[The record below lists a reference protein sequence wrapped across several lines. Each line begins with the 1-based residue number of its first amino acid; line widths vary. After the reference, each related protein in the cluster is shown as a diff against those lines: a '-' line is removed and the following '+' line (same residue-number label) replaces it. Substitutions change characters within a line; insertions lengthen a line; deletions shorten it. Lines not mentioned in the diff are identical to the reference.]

1 MNMKLNEKKIIND
14 IRLLALDMINTAGS
28 GHPGIA
34 LDLAPTMYTL
44 LAYHLKFDLERK
56 SWCNR
61 DRLVVSSGHASALLY
76 ASMFYCLD
84 EYSLEELKNFRKM
97 GSSCPGH
104 PEYNLNRRVECT
116 TGPLGQGFATSVG
129 MAIAEK
135 YLEGTFNKKKNT
147 LFDYNIYC
155 ICSDGDLM
163 EGISYEAASL
173 AGSLSLNNIIVLY
186 DSNNV
191 TADGST
197 DNTFDED
204 VLGRFSSMNW
214 NTIEVK
220 NGDSVGDISNA
231 IEKAKKSNKPTIIK
245 INTILGKYSKYEGT
259 NKIHSNLEQE
269 DLNNI
274 RTLLKS
280 EKEFTYD
287 EEVRNT
293 LLKFIKDGTDD
304 YYRQWYNEYEMYI
317 ANATDSEKDNL
328 NLVIENDKI
337 ILDIG
342 AVIDTSKIFED
353 KAMRDI
359 NYQIMNVI
367 ASFIPN
373 FMGGSADLVCSTKT
387 YLKGKKE
394 FTYDNYQ
401 GRNINFGVREHLMG
415 AILNGLALSNIR
427 SFGSTFLAF
436 SDYIVPSIR
445 MSAMMKLPV
454 TYIFTHDSIRVGEDG
469 ATHQPIEQLGT
480 LRSMPNLNVFRPAD
494 YKELIGSWNYI
505 LKEAKPSA
513 LILSRGHNETMKHT
527 NIDKTLRGGY
537 IISEVKTRLDLILIA
552 SGSEVELAMKI
563 KEELLKNYIET
574 RVVSM
579 PNLNLFLKQDKDY
592 QEQVLPH
599 GYRRMAI
606 ELSNDPNWYRLV
618 NQEDFIGVQDFGKSG
633 KEEDILS
640 YFELDLSNLI
650 IRIKNS
656 L

>member
-56 SWCNR
+56 AWCNR
-61 DRLVVSSGHASALLY
+61 DRLVVSSGHASALMY

-84 EYSLEELKNFRKM
+84 EYSLEELKTFRKI
-97 GSSCPGH
+97 GSPCSGH

-135 YLEGTFNKKKNT
+135 YLESTFNKKKNT

-173 AGSLSLNNIIVLY
+173 AGTLSLNNLIVLY
-186 DSNNV
+186 DSNDV

-197 DNTFDED
+197 DNTFDEN

-220 NGDSVGDISNA
+220 NGDSVGDISSA

-259 NKIHSNLEQE
+259 NKIHSNLEVE

-274 RTLLKS
+274 RTLLKGTG
-280 EKEFTYD
+280 EFTYD
-287 EEVRNT
+287 EETRNM
-293 LLKFIKDGTDD
+293 LLKFIKDGTED

-394 FTYDNYQ
+394 FTCDNYQ
-401 GRNINFGVREHLMG
+401 GRNINFGVREGLMG
-415 AILNGLALSNIR
+415 AIMNGLALSNIR
-427 SFGSTFLAF
+427 SFGSTFLSFA
-436 SDYIVPSIR
+436 DHMLPEIR

-469 ATHQPIEQLGT
+469 PTHQPIEQLGN
-480 LRSMPNLNVFRPAD
+480 LRNIPNLNVFRPAD

-513 LILSRGHNETMKHT
+513 LILPRGHNETMKHT
-527 NIDKTLRGGY
+527 SIDKTLRGGY

-563 KEELLKNYIET
+563 KEELLKNYIEA

-579 PNLNLFLKQDKDY
+579 PNIDLFLKQDKDY
-592 QEQVLPH
+592 LEQVLPH

-606 ELSNDPNWYRLV
+606 ELSNDSNWYRLV
-618 NQEDFIGVQDFGKSG
+618 NQDDFIGLESFGVSG
-633 KEEDILS
+633 SEEDILS
-640 YFELDLSNLI
+640 YFELDLSNII

>member
-1 MNMKLNEKKIIND
+1 MKLNEKKIIND
-14 IRLLALDMINTAGS
+14 IRLLALDMINAAGS

-84 EYSLEELKNFRKM
+84 EYSLEELKNFRKI

-173 AGSLSLNNIIVLY
+173 AGSLSLNNLIVLY

-274 RTLLKS
+274 RTLLKG

-287 EEVRNT
+287 EEVRNM
-293 LLKFIKDGTDD
+293 LLKFIKDGTED

-373 FMGGSADLVCSTKT
+373 FIGGSADLVCSTKT

-469 ATHQPIEQLGT
+469 TTHQPIEQLGT
-480 LRSMPNLNVFRPAD
+480 LRSIPNLNVFRPAD

-513 LILSRGHNETMKHT
+513 LILPRGHNGTMKHT

-563 KEELLKNYIET
+563 KEELLKNYIEA

-579 PNLNLFLKQDKDY
+579 PNLDLFLKQDKDY
-592 QEQVLPH
+592 FEQVLPR

-606 ELSNDPNWYRLV
+606 ELSNDSNWYRLV